1 MTDRSSRI
9 EEEYDALAYPNVP
22 VFKTHPDNLAV
33 LGRLFGLQPAPVPAC
48 RVLELGCGSAE
59 NLLPMA
65 ASLPDSELV
74 GVDVSAAHLTEGR
87 RRAEAL
93 SLTNLTLL
101 HRDIADLDDSLGRF
115 DYIICHGV
123 LSWVAPP
130 VQTKILSL
138 CGELLT
144 PMGIAYVSYNACPG
158 WHLLAMLRGV
168 LLRDAGDGSIGSIGL
183 SPLER
188 VRRARE
194 TLAFLEHSAGMSHN
208 PVAQAL
214 APELRRLHSRSDG
227 YLFHEYL
234 TEHNQ
239 GFWFAELVAKA
250 EEHGLRYL
258 ANAVP
263 ETMTP
268 ANYGQGIAQAVARV
282 TDPVAAQQKL
292 DFALGR
298 AFNSTLLCR
307 ANRPVTRDLTPDV
320 LDPLFFDAWIEPD
333 PSAGDVH
340 DAEPVVVH
348 ATSGSTARVAG
359 ADLRTA
365 LGVMC
370 RARPL
375 ALPLDEVYQ
384 AVVETL
390 PESGEPAERRR
401 HDLAMKLLRL
411 YFGAVVGLT
420 TYQRQMTCTVG
431 TRPTASPLARLQA
444 AEQAWVT
451 NQWHQKVPLSERQRK
466 LLVTLD
472 GSHEPADRETLA
484 YFARSGLLVA

>member
-1 MTDRSSRI
+1 MVADRSSRI
-9 EEEYDALAYPNVP
+9 EEEYDALRYPNVP
-22 VFKTHPDNLAV
+22 VFKSHPDNLAT

-74 GVDVSAAHLTEGR
+74 GVDVSAAHLAEGR

-93 SLTNLTLL
+93 SLANLKLL
-101 HRDIADLDDSLGRF
+101 HRDLIDLDDSLGHF

-123 LSWVAPP
+123 FSWVAPP

-144 PMGIAYVSYNACPG
+144 PAGIAYVSYNACPG
-158 WHLLAMLRGV
+158 WHLLAMLRGM
-168 LLRDAGDGSIGSIGL
+168 LLRDAGDTAVDR

-188 VRRARE
+188 VRAARE

-208 PVAQAL
+208 PVAEAL
-214 APELRRLHSRSDG
+214 APELRRLRSRSDG

-239 GFWFAELVAKA
+239 GFWFADFVAKA

-282 TDPVAAQQKL
+282 ADPVPAQQKL

-307 ANRPVTRDLTPDV
+307 AEQPVRRDLAPDV
-320 LDPLFFDAWIEPD
+320 LDDLLFDAWIEPD
-333 PSAGDVH
+333 PSEGDVH
-340 DAEPVVVH
+340 DSEPVVVH
-348 ATSGSTARVAG
+348 ATSGSTARVTG

-375 ALPLDEVYQ
+375 ALPLDDVYR
-384 AVVETL
+384 AVVEAL
-390 PESGEPAERRR
+390 PESAESADQRR
-401 HDLAMKLLRL
+401 HDLAMKLMRL

-420 TYQRQMTCTVG
+420 TYQRRMTCTVG
-431 TRPTASPLARLQA
+431 ACPTASPLARLQA
-444 AEQAWVT
+444 TEQDWVT
-451 NQWHQKVPLSERQRK
+451 NQWHQKVPLSARQRE

-472 GSHEPADRETLA
+472 GSHEPDGSETLT